1 VNDLDLANL
10 LNKFAAA
17 YRQTLTDLEL
27 EAYVEDLGQIDR
39 PTLLAAMRIYKANG
53 KAFFPTIPEFLAAVR
68 SVQRVS
74 GGELPS
80 PTEAWGTFLKK
91 LYRWNPDIAR
101 GNPDAEIARVG
112 LTPLEL
118 ECARRLGGFW
128 ALRFMSDHDIHF
140 KAKAFEGIYR
150 EVAERREVEDALMA
164 IEPARVPLLGEG

>member
-1 VNDLDLANL
+1 MDDLILAQL
-10 LNKFAAA
+10 LTKFAAA
-17 YRQTLTDLEL
+17 YREKLSDLEL
-27 EAYVEDLGQIDR
+27 EAYVEDLRGIDQG
-39 PTLLAAMRIYKANG
+39 TLLAAMRIYKANG
-53 KAFFPTIPEFLAAVR
+53 KAFFPTVPELLMAVR

-80 PTEAWGTFLKK
+80 PSEAWGTFLKK

-128 ALRFMSDHDIHF
+128 ALRFMSDHDIQF
-140 KAKAFEGIYR
+140 KAKAFETIYR
-150 EVAERREVEDALMA
+150 EVAERREVEDALIA
-164 IEPARVPLLGEG
+164 IDSARVPLLGEG